1 MSATIIHS
9 ARLVSDGSET
19 ADAWVEMRGGT
30 IAAVG
35 EGETWRSRTSSA
47 TVIDARDV
55 AGPGA
60 ILTPGFVDIHGH
72 GGGGFSYESDE
83 SDIRAARALHLA
95 HGTTRAVLS
104 LVSGSLEHLTAQAAR
119 IAAMT
124 HTDAGILGTHLEGP
138 FLDPGHRGAHDHEQM
153 P

>member
-47 TVIDARDV
+47 TVIAARDV

-95 HGTTRAVLS
+95 RGTTRAVLS
-104 LVSGSLEHLTAQAAR
+104 LVSGSLEHLTAQA
-119 IAAMT
+119 
-124 HTDAGILGTHLEGP
+124 
-138 FLDPGHRGAHDHEQM
+138 
-153 P
+153 